1 MLTKNIEF
9 KNFIKTQKYKS
20 TERFLINIKK
30 KIFEKSDPF
39 LFSLTSK
46 YKNLFD
52 KNNIKRLKRYK
63 NYTLIGMGGSSLGAK
78 AIYSFLRNK
87 IKKEFNFVDNIKLNK
102 IPNNKKNLNIII
114 SKSGNTLETITNF
127 NTLGN
132 HKDCIF
138 LTKEPNSF

>member
-9 KNFIKTQKYKS
+9 KNFIKSKKNKS
-20 TERFLINIKK
+20 SEQFLINIKK

-52 KNNIKRLKRYK
+52 KNSIKRLKRYK

-78 AIYSFLRNK
+78 AIYSFLSNK
-87 IKKEFNFVDNIKLNK
+87 IKKKFNFVDNIRLSK
-102 IPNNKKNLNIII
+102 IPNNKKPDLNFLSICI
-114 SKSGNTLETITNF
+114 SKI
-127 NTLGN
+127 
-132 HKDCIF
+132 K
-138 LTKEPNSF
+138 